1 VSPRS
6 HPAGHRRRRG
16 AVAAAAALSLAA
28 CGVPVDRTPTAIPK
42 NAIPFGLLQ
51 PSARSTTTTTAA
63 SPGQSTVKIFLV
75 TSGGRLAV
83 ADRQLPEAQPSV
95 AEVLQAL
102 VRGPTAAETASGLQ
116 SAVPAQT
123 TVIGATVGAGGT
135 ATVNLGGTLG
145 QLVGQA
151 QIEAV
156 AQIVFT
162 ATALPGVTQV
172 GFELAGQPIDVPV
185 ANGAEVSVANRVQF
199 ASLAPLPSAAGP

>member
-1 VSPRS
+1 MLVGS
-6 HPAGHRRRRG
+6 ACL
-16 AVAAAAALSLAA
+16 AVAVTLAA
-28 CGVPVDRTPTAIPK
+28 CGVPVDSTPTAIPR

-51 PSARSTTTTTAA
+51 PSPRSTTTTTEA

-75 TSGGRLAV
+75 TSSGRLAV

-95 AEVLQAL
+95 ADVLEAL
-102 VRGPTAAETASGLQ
+102 VRGPSSAETAAGLQ

-123 TVIGATVGAGGT
+123 TVIGAVVGAGGT

-162 ATALPGVTQV
+162 ATALPGVVQV
-172 GFELAGQPIDVPV
+172 VFQLAGQPIDVPV
-185 ANGAEVSVANRVQF
+185 ANGAEVSVADRVQF
-199 ASLAPLPSAAGP
+199 AALAPLPSAASP